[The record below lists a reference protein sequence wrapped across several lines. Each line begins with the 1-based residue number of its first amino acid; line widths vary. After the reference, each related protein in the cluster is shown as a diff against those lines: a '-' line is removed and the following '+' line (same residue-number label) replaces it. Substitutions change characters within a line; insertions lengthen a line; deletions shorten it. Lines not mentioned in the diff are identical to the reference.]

1 MEKKTFDFKVQKAES
16 NIFEGYASTFDGLD
30 LQGDTISKGAFS
42 TNLEKKDLLVLFQHN
57 ADHAIGKILEMKED
71 DHGLFVRGKISET
84 TLGKDIMTLLK
95 DQVLQKMSIGFKILD
110 QEPTEDGRLLK
121 SIDLIE
127 ISIVS
132 FPANPDAIITG
143 AKSFKTKNVR
153 ISGDRIN
160 EFLSL
165 QDSFFEEN
173 PVEKD
178 LIVTDTISTKE
189 QQEFYDTMKEWF
201 ELKIEDVV

>member
-1 MEKKTFDFKVQKAES
+1 MEKKTL
-16 NIFEGYASTFDGLD
+16 NFEVKQVKGTTFSGYASTRNLD
-30 LQGDTISKGAFS
+30 RVGDTIEKGAFTKTLQENEIVLLYQHD
-42 TNLEKKDLLVLFQHN
+42 TNQV
-57 ADHAIGKILEMKED
+57 IGKVLEAKED
-71 DHGLFVRGKISET
+71 DTGLFIKAQISET
-84 TLGKDIMTLLK
+84 TLGKDVAILLK
-95 DQVLQKMSIGFKILD
+95 DSVLNKMSIGFDIVDYEK
-110 QEPTEDGRLLK
+110 TEEGRHLK
-121 SIDLIE
+121 E
-127 ISIVS
+127 ITLHEVSIVT
-132 FPANPDAIITG
+132 FPAQPNASVTSV
-143 AKSFKTKNVR
+143 KNFKTKNVR

-189 QQEFYDTMKEWF
+189 QQDFYDTMKEWF